1 MCKGRTHVR
10 VCISTAELLDA
21 IRVRVQLAEEVGH
34 IKRWWEGETLTMAE
48 LVDKVVRSY
57 WDHMERA
64 RHKSKGRKR
73 GRSAGSPAVNDR
85 PVSEAE
91 LVYGQYELAEI
102 VEGIA
107 QRSRKRST
115 R

>member
-10 VCISTAELLDA
+10 VCLSTAEVLDA
-21 IRVRVQLAEEVGH
+21 IRVRIQLAEEHGH
-34 IKRWWEGETLTMAE
+34 IKRWWEGESLTMAE
-48 LVDKVVRSY
+48 LVDKIVRTY

-64 RHKSKGRKR
+64 RAKGRRKSR
-73 GRSAGSPAVNDR
+73 TKLVADLEDLQL

-107 QRSRKRST
+107 QRGRKRVG